1 MGPIGTVFNCVYGV
15 CAASVLRNLALE
27 GNVEVFY
34 HLDDIPALDR
44 DAAVTFGVFDGVH
57 IGHQAVIKTL
67 LERAKQDN
75 LISILVGFYPHP
87 LGFLAPERCP
97 PILMPLSK
105 RIEILEQLGIDKTVI
120 LRFDGQIA
128 SMSPSTFVERVL
140 LEKCFARQ
148 IVVGYACQFGK
159 GREGNAAF
167 LQAFSENR
175 PFEVSVVPPTQIN
188 GSPVHSTR
196 IRDSIARGD
205 LGWSAQLLG
214 RTYSIVGDVVP
225 GDGRGK
231 HLGFPTANI
240 ETDNQVCPPNGVY
253 AIRARLM
260 PACEG
265 ALTLAGVLNIG
276 TRPTFAGAT
285 FQIEAHFFDFDETIY
300 GSSVEIFFVDKI
312 RSERKF
318 PGPDAL
324 VQQIQRD
331 IAAASEIL
339 AEAESRLSP

>member
-1 MGPIGTVFNCVYGV
+1 M
-15 CAASVLRNLALE
+15 
-27 GNVEVFY
+27 EVFY
-34 HLDDIPALDR
+34 YMDDIPELDR

-57 IGHQAVIKTL
+57 IGHQAVIETL
-67 LERAKQDN
+67 LARAKQDN
-75 LISILVGFYPHP
+75 LLSILVGFYPHP
-87 LGFLAPERCP
+87 LAFLAPERCP
-97 PILMPLSK
+97 RILMPLSK
-105 RIEILEQLGIDKTVI
+105 RIKILEQLGIDKTVI
-120 LRFDGQIA
+120 LRFDAQIA
-128 SMSPSTFVERVL
+128 SMSPGTFVERVL
-140 LEKCFARQ
+140 LEKCRAKQ
-148 IVVGYACQFGK
+148 IIVGYACQFGK

-167 LQAFSENR
+167 LEAHSQNC

-196 IRDSIARGD
+196 IRDAIARGD

-214 RTYSIVGDVVP
+214 RSYSIIGNVVH

-240 ETDNQVCPPNGVY
+240 EMENQVCPPNGVY

-260 PACEG
+260 PDCEG
-265 ALTLAGVLNIG
+265 ALAIDGVLNIG

-300 GSSVEIFFVDKI
+300 GKSVEIFFVDKI

-318 PGPDAL
+318 PGVDAL

-331 IAAASEIL
+331 IAAATEIL
-339 AEAESRLSP
+339 AEAEPHLGP